1 MIVSLIAP
9 EIMILWAFKQL
20 QGALVI
26 MKTVNEAI
34 PPPPLDGATEN
45 SGKSGFTFGKASFVS
60 FSC

>member
-34 PPPPLDGATEN
+34 PPSNGAIQKIGM
-45 SGKSGFTFGKASFVS
+45 SGLTVINLLSSHDFR
-60 FSC
+60 